1 MDITQEIKRLA
12 RDKNAII
19 LAHNYQIDEI
29 QDIADFSG
37 DSLELSQIAAT
48 NDAAMIVFCGV
59 HFMAES
65 ASILSPHK
73 KVIIPDPTAGCP
85 MADMVEEEDV
95 IALKKQHPGAV
106 VVTYI
111 NSTAAVKARS
121 DVICTSSNALKIVER
136 VDADEIIFLPDRN
149 LGSYVQR
156 FTKKKIILWKGFCPT
171 HEKFT
176 PEELRAVREKN
187 PGAVVVVHPEC
198 RPEVIDLADEVLST
212 GQMVKFV
219 QKTDKKKVIVGT
231 EIGMI
236 HKLMSVAPHIY
247 YIPASASFICPNMKK
262 INLPLLLRALQNE
275 ETVVTVAQDMR
286 DRAKRAL
293 DRMLELS
300 Y

>member
-1 MDITQEIKRLA
+1 MDIPREIRKLA
-12 RDKNAII
+12 KDKNAII

-37 DSLELSQIAAT
+37 DSLELSQLAAK
-48 NDAAMIVFCGV
+48 NNADMIVFCGV

-65 ASILSPHK
+65 ASILSPQK

-85 MADMVEEEDV
+85 MADMVEPRDV
-95 IALKKQHPGAV
+95 IALKEKHPGAKV
-106 VVTYI
+106 ITYI
-111 NSTAAVKARS
+111 NSTAAVKALS

-136 VDADEIIFLPDRN
+136 VDADQIIFLPDKN

-176 PEELRAVREKN
+176 REDLIAVRQKN
-187 PGAVVVVHPEC
+187 PGAVVIVHPEC
-198 RPEVIDLADEVLST
+198 RPEIIDMADEVLST

-219 QKTDKKKVIVGT
+219 QKTDKTKIIVGT

-236 HKLMSVAPHIY
+236 HKLKSVAPHLE
-247 YIPASASFICPNMKK
+247 YIPASPSFICPNMKK
-262 INLPLLLRALQNE
+262 INLPVLLRGLQNE
-275 ETVVTVAQDMR
+275 QTVVSVAPDIR
-286 DRAKRAL
+286 DRAKKGL